1 MYPSVSHARS
11 GKLPDGGEVESA
23 EDTERVASETDG
35 ISSCLIRLCWGK
47 SEAFTW
53 MLIEV

>member
-1 MYPSVSHARS
+1 MYPTVSQAYS

-23 EDTERVASETDG
+23 EDTERVASKTDG
-35 ISSCLIRLCWGK
+35 ISSCLIHLHWGK